1 VNEILLSD
9 VVAQVESSDCPGAIR
24 YEPGYQPSP
33 LGVGQAAR
41 YASGSWMDN
50 ATARIIAKTSF
61 GRFQIMGDNLYN
73 AMQYTGTIWDFVA
86 WPAKQLEIFN
96 LFIQRGKFKDAPFA
110 GLVKSE
116 LDAFALYYNGSRVYA
131 DSLVSTYN
139 GMKIKCQI
147 L

>member
-1 VNEILLSD
+1 MQEIMLSD
-9 VVAQVESSDCPGAIR
+9 VVAQVESSNCPGAIR
-24 YEPGYQPSP
+24 YEPGYQPSA
-33 LGVGQAAR
+33 LGIGQAAR
-41 YASGSWMDN
+41 FATGSWMDN
-50 ATARIIAKTSF
+50 ATAQIIAKTSF

-116 LDAFALYYNGSRVYA
+116 LDAFALYYNGARVYA
-131 DSLVSTYN
+131 DSLVRTYQA
-139 GMKIKCQI
+139 M